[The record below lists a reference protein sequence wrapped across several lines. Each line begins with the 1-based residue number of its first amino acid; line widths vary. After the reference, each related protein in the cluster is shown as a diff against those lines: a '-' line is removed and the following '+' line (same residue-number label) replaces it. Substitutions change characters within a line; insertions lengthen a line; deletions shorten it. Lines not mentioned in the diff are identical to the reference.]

1 MRKIGVNGLPA
12 ILTAVFFIASA
23 HAQEWEMP
31 RTEFGDPDLQG
42 VWSNA
47 TQTKLE
53 RDSQLGERKAFT
65 EEEALARES
74 RSRDQQIES
83 DRASDPNRAPPT
95 DGNTA
100 AGYNSFWL
108 DRGNGIVQINGE
120 YRTSMIIDPPNGQIP
135 FLPAALS
142 RPTQLQQWI
151 AQPGVDAFDGP
162 ELQTIGERCLLFW
175 DFRTSNSSAGPP
187 MMPVIYNNNYQIIQT
202 QDYVVIMA
210 EMIHDAR
217 IIRLQDKHHST
228 VMNQWMGDSVGHWEN
243 DTLVVETRN
252 LHPQQNHYGSSPD
265 LVVIERFTRSS
276 EEQIDYQFT
285 MIDPAVY
292 SQPWTAELAFR
303 QRPEVKVLYEFACH
317 EGNYALGGILAGARR
332 KEHDERSKTGASFET
347 SEL

>member
-74 RSRDQQIES
+74 RSRDRQIES

-142 RPTQLQQWI
+142 RPTQLQQWLE
-151 AQPGVDAFDGP
+151 QPGVDAFDGP

-187 MMPVIYNNNYQIIQT
+187 MMPVIYNNN
-202 QDYVVIMA
+202 
-210 EMIHDAR
+210 
-217 IIRLQDKHHST
+217 
-228 VMNQWMGDSVGHWEN
+228 
-243 DTLVVETRN
+243 
-252 LHPQQNHYGSSPD
+252 
-265 LVVIERFTRSS
+265 
-276 EEQIDYQFT
+276 
-285 MIDPAVY
+285 
-292 SQPWTAELAFR
+292 
-303 QRPEVKVLYEFACH
+303 
-317 EGNYALGGILAGARR
+317 
-332 KEHDERSKTGASFET
+332 
-347 SEL
+347 

>member
-1 MRKIGVNGLPA
+1 MNKVSFYGSAA
-12 ILTAVFFIASA
+12 IVMAAVFTVSTY
-23 HAQEWEMP
+23 AQEWEMP

-42 VWSNA
+42 IWSNA
-47 TQTKLE
+47 TQTRLE
-53 RDSQLGERKAFT
+53 RDAALGEQQAFT
-65 EEEALARES
+65 DEEALARES
-74 RSRDQQIES
+74 RSRDRQIEA
-83 DRASDPNRAPPT
+83 DRASDPDRSPPT

-108 DRGNGIVQINGE
+108 DRGNSVVRINGE
-120 YRTSMIIDPPNGQIP
+120 YRTSMIIDPPNGKIP
-135 FLPAALS
+135 LLPVAERSA
-142 RPTQLQQWI
+142 TQLQRWLQ
-151 AQPGVDAFDGP
+151 QPLVEPFDGP

-187 MMPVIYNNNYQIIQT
+187 MMPVIYNNNYQIVQT
-202 QDYVVIMA
+202 KDYVVILA

-217 IIRLQDKHHST
+217 IIRLRDEHHST
-228 VMNQWMGDSVGHWEN
+228 VMNQWMGDSVGYWED

-276 EEQIDYQFT
+276 AEQIDYQFT
-285 MIDPAVY
+285 MVDPAVY

-303 QRPEVKVLYEFACH
+303 QRPEVDVLYEFACH

-332 KEHDERSKTGASFET
+332 AESDANPP
-347 SEL
+347 

>member
-74 RSRDQQIES
+74 RSRDRQIES

-120 YRTSMIIDPPNGQIP
+120 YRTSMIIDPVSYTHLT
-135 FLPAALS
+135 LPTN
-142 RPTQLQQWI
+142 R
-151 AQPGVDAFDGP
+151 
-162 ELQTIGERCLLFW
+162 
-175 DFRTSNSSAGPP
+175 
-187 MMPVIYNNNYQIIQT
+187 
-202 QDYVVIMA
+202 
-210 EMIHDAR
+210 
-217 IIRLQDKHHST
+217 
-228 VMNQWMGDSVGHWEN
+228 
-243 DTLVVETRN
+243 
-252 LHPQQNHYGSSPD
+252 
-265 LVVIERFTRSS
+265 
-276 EEQIDYQFT
+276 
-285 MIDPAVY
+285 
-292 SQPWTAELAFR
+292 
-303 QRPEVKVLYEFACH
+303 EV
-317 EGNYALGGILAGARR
+317 
-332 KEHDERSKTGASFET
+332 
-347 SEL
+347 